1 MMQRAAELSTKMEIG
16 PVLAVAVRV
25 KPLSPF
31 NFRDMT
37 NQYMQAALRDRS
49 TQLGIPEQMLSCALF
64 IIRQNRHQVNAIDHG
79 HEMDEYIYCALLQQA
94 FTERKARAEA
104 DLYASELQRQL
115 EAEKE
120 LSVLK
125 REELTSD
132 AFYRAVLPLMVKV
145 LGREPMLRLHAE
157 EASKIV
163 LDLAEIK
170 RRHRATSLTEIIVK
184 RCPAEIEA

>member
-1 MMQRAAELSTKMEIG
+1 MQS
-16 PVLAVAVRV
+16 
-25 KPLSPF
+25 
-31 NFRDMT
+31 
-37 NQYMQAALRDRS
+37 ALRDRS
-49 TQLGIPEQMLSCALF
+49 AQLGIPEQMLSCALY
-64 IIRQNRHQVNAIDHG
+64 IIKQNRHLVNAIDHG
-79 HEMDEYIYCALLQQA
+79 QEMDEYIYRAVLQQA

-104 DLYASELQRQL
+104 DLYAAERQRQM

-120 LSVLK
+120 LSILK

-157 EASKIV
+157 EASRIV

-184 RCPAEIEA
+184 RCPTEIEA